1 MKPSAPKTI
10 IWLIAIIV
18 GIVGIIGYFVDISFI
33 SEYSYWLVVAGFGLL
48 AIGTT
53 FKGV

>member
-1 MKPSAPKTI
+1 MKPSAPKKI

-18 GIVGIIGYFVDISFI
+18 GILGIAGYFINIPVAT
-33 SEYSYWLVVAGFGLL
+33 EYSYWLVVAGFGLL